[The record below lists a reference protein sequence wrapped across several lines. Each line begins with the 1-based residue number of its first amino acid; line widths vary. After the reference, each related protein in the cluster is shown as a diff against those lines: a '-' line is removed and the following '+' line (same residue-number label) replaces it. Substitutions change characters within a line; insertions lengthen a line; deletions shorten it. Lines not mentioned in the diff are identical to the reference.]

1 MSPDLRHCLGR
12 LGERLAAE
20 HLERRGLAIVGRNY
34 RTRWGELDLVGFDGD
49 ALVFCEV
56 KTRRG
61 GRAVPFDA
69 MSLEKRERVRR
80 MAMAW
85 LAEVGDRPH
94 ARILRFDA
102 IGVVVDGHDKLVRL
116 DHVENA
122 F

>member
-1 MSPDLRHCLGR
+1 MSCDVRHSLGR

-20 HLERRGLAIVGRNY
+20 HLERRGVAIVDRNY
-34 RTRWGELDLVGFDGD
+34 RTRWGELDLVGLDGD
-49 ALVFCEV
+49 TLVFCEV

-61 GRAVPFDA
+61 GWAAPFDA
-69 MSLEKRERVRR
+69 LSCSKCERVRR
-80 MAMAW
+80 MAMTW

-94 ARILRFDA
+94 ARVLRFDA
-102 IGVVVDGHDKLVRL
+102 IGVVIDGHGKLVRL